1 MRIWFCL
8 IILWSVANLV
18 QAKTIRIAT
27 FNASMDGSN
36 YVARGERPKGNE
48 LASRLASGK
57 EPQIQ
62 NIAEIIQI
70 VRPDILL
77 LNEFDYIPD
86 ETKGVQAFFK
96 HYLSVSQ
103 QGQAPINYPYYFIA
117 PVNTGVG
124 TGLDLDKDGT
134 ASDVGSDAFGFGFY
148 PGQYGMVV
156 LSQFPIKQDLI
167 RTFQHFLWKDMPGSL
182 LTDIKDAEGNEWYS
196 KEAQAILRLSSKS
209 HWDIPISV
217 DGKELHVLVS
227 HPTPPVFDGKE
238 NRNGKRNHDEV
249 RFWNDY
255 LGDKEN
261 GAYLYDDQG
270 GKGGFTGERFVIL
283 GDLNSNPDEG
293 DSYGHAIADL
303 LNHKKVNASLK
314 PESQGGAKHQPNN
327 PFAKHHTAGW
337 GMRADY
343 VLPSQEGIQ
352 VISGGVFWP
361 APEESLS
368 RLIVDRNASSDHRL
382 VWLDVEINRCR
393 N

>member
-48 LASRLASGK
+48 LATRLVSGK

-77 LNEFDYIPD
+77 INEFDYIPD
-86 ETKGVQAFFK
+86 ETKGVQAFLK

-103 QGQAPINYPYYFIA
+103 QGKAPINYPYYFTA

-134 ASDVGSDAFGFGFY
+134 ASDVGADAFGFGFY

-156 LSQFPIKQDLI
+156 LSQFPINKEMV

-182 LTDIKDAEGNEWYS
+182 LTDIKDDEGKEWYN

-217 DGKELHVLVS
+217 DGNELHVLVS

-255 LGDKEN
+255 LGDKEQ
-261 GAYLYDDQG
+261 GGYLYDDQG
-270 GKGGFTGERFVIL
+270 GKGGFTGGRFVLL

-343 VLPSQEGIQ
+343 VLPSQEGIE

-361 APEESLS
+361 TPEEPLY
-368 RLIVDRNASSDHRL
+368 RLVVDRNASSDHRL
-382 VWLDVEINRCR
+382 VWLDVTLQTQK
-393 N
+393 